1 MKYKFL
7 NTWSKFMTIVV
18 VLLTASAS
26 AHAGLIYQYT
36 FTHTYNNVLG
46 TTTGKIFGLEDNS
59 TGHASNITM
68 ETYNREWLP
77 YAGIALST
85 FDGIKTSEYT
95 MENGVLTNFSMY
107 YSNKD
112 MFYLGG
118 PVEHERILALEYTP
132 GNPQSALGTIIFKES
147 TPHRK
152 IENTATGP
160 LTISVYAPLVTEV
173 PEPPTLAIF
182 ALGLMA
188 LVSRRFKKQS

>member
-46 TTTGKIFGLEDNS
+46 TTTGKIYGLEDNT
-59 TGHASNITM
+59 TGQATNITM
-68 ETYNREWLP
+68 ETYNSDWL
-77 YAGIALST
+77 ASATDDLNQFNGQRVN
-85 FDGIKTSEYT
+85 EYT
-95 MENGVLTNFSMY
+95 MANGVLTAFN
-107 YSNKD
+107 
-112 MFYLGG
+112 MFYWTEDLGLKLRDVHQRRTMMMAYDIG
-118 PVEHERILALEYTP
+118 VVPVA
-132 GNPQSALGTIIFKES
+132 QGTIRFNKWS
-147 TPHRK
+147 T
-152 IENTATGP
+152 EGNSVNEGSGP
-160 LTISVYAPLVTEV
+160 LTISAYAPLGTEV
-173 PEPPTLAIF
+173 PEPSTLAIF

>member
-1 MKYKFL
+1 
-7 NTWSKFMTIVV
+7 MTIVV

-59 TGHASNITM
+59 TGKASNITL
-68 ETYNREWLP
+68 ETSIHDRFP
-77 YAGIALST
+77 SAGIDLNSFNT
-85 FDGIKTSEYT
+85 LKTSEYT

-112 MFYLGG
+112 FLYLSFT
-118 PVEHERILALEYTP
+118 VEKERILALKYTTGDDP
-132 GNPQSALGTIIFKES
+132 SALGTIIYKE
-147 TPHRK
+147 TAPNQK
-152 IENTATGP
+152 IENSASGP

-173 PEPPTLAIF
+173 PESPTLAIF